1 LKQIQLYSSWQ
12 WIQIISASF
21 SSWSIVY
28 CPRECNRVARALA
41 ALGCKCPQ
49 GATQIWDG
57 MPDGVE
63 DLVASDLVEPVS

>member
-1 LKQIQLYSSWQ
+1 
-12 WIQIISASF
+12 
-21 SSWSIVY
+21 VY

-63 DLVASDLVEPVS
+63 DLVASDLAEPVS